1 MTPATWSCATH
12 RSSPLS
18 WEVSHWHH
26 FRGRHRHLY
35 IHRTYTDRYN
45 VQGRRRRVCCC
56 VLEKEP
62 DRFVVRACISDMP
75 TSETPANITTS
86 NTLQQQQQDEKVQLQ
101 QSILPITQRSRSTSM
116 ESTGSTTSISSTSL
130 AVGTFP
136 ISIMSHHPDDAAAD
150 DDDTEDHTTMIQIG
164 DSASAHGG
172 SVVEGHEGQHPALY
186 ALCVMDC
193 RSERRI
199 VPNANEPFVLDNEC
213 FTGTV
218 MLLVRTP
225 DADQPAVTTSASTAT
240 TTTTHHHHHHLHLPS
255 IHRRGPDPDLQPVL
269 GETQQRVSQYFRG
282 KKRRFEFQFQ
292 IRLKKVPTG
301 ALFLGCELERS
312 VKVGGLTKTLVNLLL
327 GMVRRINPGFHYSW
341 GTADDGT
348 GTYEKTHLSFPV
360 EASMDRIVI
369 TKPGETLPTL
379 GEELEE
385 SAESVKRRRKLGAGS
400 VDWNTENTYTMCL
413 WSAYADWIKWKSFN
427 VPGVSPFS
435 LCRVTGKQP
444 IYLSVYEITSCTSA
458 DYKKKRPPHYQKDL
472 KIYTRLEFSN
482 EEKTTGGI
490 AESKQGFRRSNV
502 PSSDQSVPDTDS
514 INSSDFETM
523 SRISHVTT

>member
-1 MTPATWSCATH
+1 MQDDSIKELSNEVTITIASGNSTSGTQTH
-12 RSSPLS
+12 
-18 WEVSHWHH
+18 
-26 FRGRHRHLY
+26 
-35 IHRTYTDRYN
+35 
-45 VQGRRRRVCCC
+45 
-56 VLEKEP
+56 
-62 DRFVVRACISDMP
+62 
-75 TSETPANITTS
+75 
-86 NTLQQQQQDEKVQLQ
+86 
-101 QSILPITQRSRSTSM
+101 SRSTSM
-116 ESTGSTTSISSTSL
+116 DSNISVCSSSI

-136 ISIMSHHPDDAAAD
+136 ISMQHERKTTDDGVVDNDEIENSNVD
-150 DDDTEDHTTMIQIG
+150 DSVIG
-164 DSASAHGG
+164 DSASAHG
-172 SVVEGHEGQHPALY
+172 SPMVVEGHEGQHPALY
-186 ALCVMDC
+186 SLCVMDC

-199 VPNANEPFVLDNEC
+199 VPNANAPFVLDNEC

-218 MLLVRTP
+218 MLLIRTP
-225 DADQPAVTTSASTAT
+225 DADQP
-240 TTTTHHHHHHLHLPS
+240 HLPHIHLPS
-255 IHRRGPDPDLQPVL
+255 IHRRNGGSENLGENLVL
-269 GETQQRVSQYFRG
+269 GEKQQRVSQYFCG

-341 GTADDGT
+341 GTPSDDVT

-400 VDWNTENTYTMCL
+400 VDWNTEDTYTMCL

-444 IYLSVYEITSCTSA
+444 IYLSVYEITSCSST

-490 AESKQGFRRSNV
+490 AEAKRMVGFRRSNV
-502 PSSDQSVPDTDS
+502 LSSDQSVPDTDS
-514 INSSDFETM
+514 INSDFETM
-523 SRISHVTT
+523 SRISHITN

>member
-1 MTPATWSCATH
+1 MQDSAIHAQQLSQ
-12 RSSPLS
+12 SS
-18 WEVSHWHH
+18 
-26 FRGRHRHLY
+26 
-35 IHRTYTDRYN
+35 
-45 VQGRRRRVCCC
+45 
-56 VLEKEP
+56 
-62 DRFVVRACISDMP
+62 
-75 TSETPANITTS
+75 TT
-86 NTLQQQQQDEKVQLQ
+86 NQNNDDIDVKVKIIEHPKLHN
-101 QSILPITQRSRSTSM
+101 RSTSM
-116 ESTGSTTSISSTSL
+116 DSNTSVCSSSL

-136 ISIMSHHPDDAAAD
+136 VTMQQSMDNNNNNHQNDDIVYGNE
-150 DDDTEDHTTMIQIG
+150 TNY
-164 DSASAHGG
+164 DSNIDVASYNEESMVSVSTHGG
-172 SVVEGHEGQHPALY
+172 TMVEGHEGQHPALS

-225 DADQPAVTTSASTAT
+225 DADQ
-240 TTTTHHHHHHLHLPS
+240 HHIHLPS
-255 IHRRGPDPDLQPVL
+255 IRNHHRNDIEENIFLGP
-269 GETQQRVSQYFRG
+269 TQQRVSQYFRG

-292 IRLKKVPTG
+292 IRLKKVPMG

-341 GTADDGT
+341 GTGPDHTSSNSNNMSVLQSGD
-348 GTYEKTHLSFPV
+348 YEKTHLSFPV

-369 TKPGETLPTL
+369 THPGETPPTL
-379 GEELEE
+379 GQELEE
-385 SAESVKRRRKLGAGS
+385 SAESVKRRRKMGAGS
-400 VDWNTENTYTMCL
+400 VDWNTEDTFTMCL

-458 DYKKKRPPHYQKDL
+458 DYKKKRPPHLQKDL

-490 AESKQGFRRSNV
+490 AERKCIGRRSNV
-502 PSSDQSVPDTDS
+502 VPSDQSVPDTDS
-514 INSSDFETM
+514 VCSDFETM
-523 SRISHVTT
+523 SRISHITN

>member
-1 MTPATWSCATH
+1 MQNESHEA
-12 RSSPLS
+12 
-18 WEVSHWHH
+18 EVKLTIVENS
-26 FRGRHRHLY
+26 RPPVG
-35 IHRTYTDRYN
+35 
-45 VQGRRRRVCCC
+45 
-56 VLEKEP
+56 
-62 DRFVVRACISDMP
+62 
-75 TSETPANITTS
+75 
-86 NTLQQQQQDEKVQLQ
+86 TL
-101 QSILPITQRSRSTSM
+101 SRSTSM
-116 ESTGSTTSISSTSL
+116 ESNNSVCSISL

-136 ISIMSHHPDDAAAD
+136 ISMQNNVDDNDIDNSNVDDSAD
-150 DDDTEDHTTMIQIG
+150 DTILIG
-164 DSASAHGG
+164 DSVSTHGG
-172 SVVEGHEGQHPALY
+172 PLVEGHEGQHPALSS
-186 ALCVMDC
+186 LCVMDC

-225 DADQPAVTTSASTAT
+225 DADQPL
-240 TTTTHHHHHHLHLPS
+240 HHPHLPHIHLPS
-255 IHRRGPDPDLQPVL
+255 MHRRAGGTDHVDVNPVL
-269 GETQQRVSQYFRG
+269 GEQQQKVSQYFRG

-292 IRLKKVPTG
+292 IQLKKVPVG
-301 ALFLGCELERS
+301 PLFLGCELERH

-369 TKPGETLPTL
+369 TKPGGTLPTL
-379 GEELEE
+379 GDELEE
-385 SAESVKRRRKLGAGS
+385 SAESVKRRRKLGAGC
-400 VDWNTENTYTMCL
+400 VDWNTEDTFTMCL
-413 WSAYADWIKWKSFN
+413 WSAYCDWIKWKSFN

-458 DYKKKRPPHYQKDL
+458 EYKKKRPPHYQKDL

-490 AESKQGFRRSNV
+490 AEAKRMIGFRRSNNV

-514 INSSDFETM
+514 INSDLETM
-523 SRISHVTT
+523 SRISHITN

>member
-1 MTPATWSCATH
+1 MPHT
-12 RSSPLS
+12 SP
-18 WEVSHWHH
+18 
-26 FRGRHRHLY
+26 
-35 IHRTYTDRYN
+35 N
-45 VQGRRRRVCCC
+45 
-56 VLEKEP
+56 
-62 DRFVVRACISDMP
+62 
-75 TSETPANITTS
+75 N
-86 NTLQQQQQDEKVQLQ
+86 
-101 QSILPITQRSRSTSM
+101 
-116 ESTGSTTSISSTSL
+116 
-130 AVGTFP
+130 
-136 ISIMSHHPDDAAAD
+136 D
-150 DDDTEDHTTMIQIG
+150 DDETNNDDVDNSNVDDSVDQTILIEDSVST
-164 DSASAHGG
+164 HGG
-172 SVVEGHEGQHPALY
+172 PVVEGHEGQHPALY
-186 ALCVMDC
+186 SLCVMDC

-218 MLLVRTP
+218 MLLIRTP
-225 DADQPAVTTSASTAT
+225 DADQPLHS
-240 TTTTHHHHHHLHLPS
+240 HLPHIHLPS
-255 IHRRGPDPDLQPVL
+255 IHRRASGTENFDGNFAL
-269 GETQQRVSQYFRG
+269 GEQQQRVSQYFRG

-292 IRLKKVPTG
+292 IKLKKVPTG

-341 GTADDGT
+341 GTTNDDGT
-348 GTYEKTHLSFPV
+348 GAYEKTHLSFPV

-385 SAESVKRRRKLGAGS
+385 SAESVKRRRKIGAGS
-400 VDWNTENTYTMCL
+400 VDWNTEDTYSMCL

-472 KIYTRLEFSN
+472 KVYTRLEFSH

-490 AESKQGFRRSNV
+490 AEAKRMVGFRRSNV
-502 PSSDQSVPDTDS
+502 LSSDQSVPDTDS
-514 INSSDFETM
+514 INSDFETM
-523 SRISHVTT
+523 SRISHITN